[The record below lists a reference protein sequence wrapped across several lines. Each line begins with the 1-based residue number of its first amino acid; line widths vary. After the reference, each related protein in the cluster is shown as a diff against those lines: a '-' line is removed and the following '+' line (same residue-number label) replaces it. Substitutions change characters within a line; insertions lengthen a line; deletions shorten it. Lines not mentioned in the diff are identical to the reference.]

1 MLLGTGIRFALYW
14 RLPGH
19 SLHPKEAPMF
29 RLFSILIVGL
39 VLTSLA
45 VAADEIHSG
54 KVLLAKDGKIS
65 IQDKDG
71 NSEVFSVAADAKI
84 TLDGKAID
92 LQEIPNGAV
101 AKITVKTVGEKK
113 TAVAIEAKAKE

>member
-1 MLLGTGIRFALYW
+1 
-14 RLPGH
+14 
-19 SLHPKEAPMF
+19 MF
-29 RLFSILIVGL
+29 RLFSILVVGL

-45 VAADEIHSG
+45 VAADEVHAG

-113 TAVAIEAKAKE
+113 TAIAIEAKAKE